1 MPPANVSLNT
11 IESFLSEKRIAMVGM
26 SRERKHISSLLC
38 EEFCRR
44 GYDVLP
50 VNPNAAEIM
59 GRRCFARVQDIQP
72 APDAALLLTPPAVT
86 NSVVRDCAEAGI
98 KRIWMYRG
106 GGQGSVSAE
115 AVEFCRA
122 HGIEVVPGQCPFMF
136 LSPVRSVHRVHRFIS
151 RITGHYPRRVEA
163 EGLNQAGHR

>member
-1 MPPANVSLNT
+1 MAANVSLNA
-11 IESFLSEKRIAMVGM
+11 IETFLSQKRIAMVGI
-26 SRERKHISSLLC
+26 SRERQHISTALFEELC
-38 EEFCRR
+38 RHGHE
-44 GYDVLP
+44 VLP
-50 VNPNAAEIM
+50 VNPNAPEVM

-72 APDAALLLTPPAVT
+72 APDAALLLTSPAVT

-122 HGIEVVPGQCPFMF
+122 HGIELVPGQCPFMF
-136 LSPVRSVHRVHRFIS
+136 LPPVRSVHRFHRFFS
-151 RITGHYPRRVEA
+151 KITGHYPRRLTVESS
-163 EGLNQAGHR
+163 